1 VGALPSLLFHVA
13 RDEATT
19 DQWVRAEATYDEA
32 VRLARETGQDT
43 ELAMNLAGLA
53 WLCARLGREDQC
65 RTLVA
70 ESLPLCRA
78 RDIHV
83 GRIWSLFALA
93 ELELGEGDARR
104 ALAHLEEL
112 DALREQL
119 RLSDPDLSPA
129 PELADVL
136 LRLGR
141 RDEAERVARLFGESA
156 AAKGQA
162 WALAR
167 AARTAGM
174 LGTDAELDTHF
185 PAALEQHARTLD
197 VFETARTRLVF
208 GARLRRARRRVDAR
222 PQLRDALAAFER
234 LGAVRWA
241 DLAAGEL
248 AATGESIRRREPSTV
263 ATLTPQ
269 ELQVALLLG
278 EGRTT
283 REVAAA
289 LFLSP
294 KTVEYHLRKVYTK
307 LDIRSR
313 AELSEQLSG
322 LGSGHEGA
330 APVQ

>member
-1 VGALPSLLFHVA
+1 
-13 RDEATT
+13 
-19 DQWVRAEATYDEA
+19 
-32 VRLARETGQDT
+32 
-43 ELAMNLAGLA
+43 
-53 WLCARLGREDQC
+53 
-65 RTLVA
+65 
-70 ESLPLCRA
+70 
-78 RDIHV
+78 
-83 GRIWSLFALA
+83 
-93 ELELGEGDARR
+93 
-104 ALAHLEEL
+104 
-112 DALREQL
+112 
-119 RLSDPDLSPA
+119 
-129 PELADVL
+129 
-136 LRLGR
+136 GR
-141 RDEAERVARLFGESA
+141 RDEAARVARRFQESA
-156 AAKGQA
+156 EAKGQP

-167 AARTAGM
+167 AARTVGM

-185 PAALEQHARTLD
+185 PVALEQHAHTLD

-222 PQLRDALAAFER
+222 PQLRDALATFER

-248 AATGESIRRREPSTV
+248 SATGESIRRREPSTV

-313 AELSEQLSG
+313 AELAEQLSG
-322 LGSGHEGA
+322 L
-330 APVQ
+330 APRQ